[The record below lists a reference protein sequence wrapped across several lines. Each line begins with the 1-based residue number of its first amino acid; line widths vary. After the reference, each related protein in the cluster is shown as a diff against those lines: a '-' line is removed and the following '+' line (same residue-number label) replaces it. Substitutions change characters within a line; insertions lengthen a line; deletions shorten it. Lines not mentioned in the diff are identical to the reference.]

1 MILLIDNYDSFTWN
15 LVQAVGA
22 LGLESQ
28 VVRNDELASSDIAA
42 RQPSAILISPGP
54 KTPAEAGISVEV
66 AKEYSGR
73 VPILGVCLGHQ
84 AIAAGFGG
92 RVVRGP
98 RVMHGKIS
106 EVYHDGRGIFDGVE
120 SPFSATRYHSLVVEK
135 ETLPEELEVVA
146 WADSKDDGVI
156 QSIRHR
162 EHETWGLQFHPESIG
177 TEVGGTL
184 LRNFLE
190 RAGCL

>member
-120 SPFSATRYHSLVVEK
+120 SPFSATRYHSLVVER

-177 TEVGGTL
+177 TEVGSTL